1 MWFNWNTTRRR
12 HHTTKTPLMDSGDE
26 SCFKQFNLLH
36 QFTMH
41 KQFDLT
47 QNGKESKSN
56 RKLENSITPSKTRG
70 LCYKRAPPSKLLLV
84 DWTKHSMLWCIID
97 NKRRTSILFMRNRKK
112 WFLCTRR
119 HQITQGLYVPIGLFI
134 LVIYTRTNQVLWH
147 VLGALLLLVDVELSI
162 LVQILLVMW
171 TT

>member
-70 LCYKRAPPSKLLLV
+70 LCYKRAPPSKLPLV
-84 DWTKHSMLWCIID
+84 DWTKHSMLWCIIG
-97 NKRRTSILFMRNRKK
+97 NKRRTSILFMRNRKNDFYAHDDTK
-112 WFLCTRR
+112 LPRAYMCRSDYLFW
-119 HQITQGLYVPIGLFI
+119 LYI
-134 LVIYTRTNQVLWH
+134 H
-147 VLGALLLLVDVELSI
+147 VLIKFYD
-162 LVQILLVMW
+162 MY
-171 TT
+171 